1 MSILR
6 TFRSSRKMHTKRKGG
21 AGDNEC
27 DICFES
33 KTTFDKLNC
42 KKCSDK
48 GSKICKGC
56 VGIIKIQKK
65 NCPMCRGEIQHSF
78 TSLRDKIA
86 ARKMVEKM
94 EKAPVSPRRTPVSP
108 RRTPTSRSRASP
120 PRRTPTSRSR
130 VSPRRTPTSRS
141 RASPP
146 RRTPTSRRDSP
157 NTERANRTRR
167 AMADNPVLS
176 ARTAASASSRTAISR
191 NRI

>member
-1 MSILR
+1 
-6 TFRSSRKMHTKRKGG
+6 MHTKRKGG

-94 EKAPVSPRRTPVSP
+94 EKTPVSP

>member
-94 EKAPVSPRRTPVSP
+94 EKTPVSP
-108 RRTPTSRSRASP
+108 RRTPTSRSR
-120 PRRTPTSRSR
+120 
-130 VSPRRTPTSRS
+130 VS
-141 RASPP
+141 P

-176 ARTAASASSRTAISR
+176 ARTAISR

>member
-94 EKAPVSPRRTPVSP
+94 EKTPVSP

>member
-1 MSILR
+1 MSIL
-6 TFRSSRKMHTKRKGG
+6 TNFYSSRKMHTKRKGG

-94 EKAPVSPRRTPVSP
+94 EKAPVSPRRTP
-108 RRTPTSRSRASP
+108 
-120 PRRTPTSRSR
+120 TSRSR
-130 VSPRRTPTSRS
+130 V
-141 RASPP
+141 SPP

>member
-1 MSILR
+1 MSIL
-6 TFRSSRKMHTKRKGG
+6 TNFYSSRKMHTKRKGG

-94 EKAPVSPRRTPVSP
+94 EKAPI
-108 RRTPTSRSRASP
+108 SP

-130 VSPRRTPTSRS
+130 VSPRRTPT
-141 RASPP
+141 P
-146 RRTPTSRRDSP
+146 RRDSP

>member
-1 MSILR
+1 MNILR
-6 TFRSSRKMHTKRKGG
+6 TFRSSRRMHTKRKGG

-94 EKAPVSPRRTPVSP
+94 EKAAVSPRRTPVSP
-108 RRTPTSRSRASP
+108 RRTP
-120 PRRTPTSRSR
+120 

>member
-1 MSILR
+1 
-6 TFRSSRKMHTKRKGG
+6 
-21 AGDNEC
+21 
-27 DICFES
+27 
-33 KTTFDKLNC
+33 
-42 KKCSDK
+42 
-48 GSKICKGC
+48 
-56 VGIIKIQKK
+56 
-65 NCPMCRGEIQHSF
+65 MCRGEIQHSF

-94 EKAPVSPRRTPVSP
+94 EKAP
-108 RRTPTSRSRASP
+108 AS

-130 VSPRRTPTSRS
+130 VS
-141 RASPP
+141 P

>member
-1 MSILR
+1 
-6 TFRSSRKMHTKRKGG
+6 MHTKRKGG

-94 EKAPVSPRRTPVSP
+94 EKTPVSP
-108 RRTPTSRSRASP
+108 RRTPTSRSR
-120 PRRTPTSRSR
+120 
-130 VSPRRTPTSRS
+130 VS
-141 RASPP
+141 P

-176 ARTAASASSRTAISR
+176 ARTAISR

>member
-1 MSILR
+1 MKILNN
-6 TFRSSRKMHTKRKGG
+6 FRSSRRMHTKRKGG

-48 GSKICKGC
+48 GSKVCKDC
-56 VGIIKIQKK
+56 AGIIKIQKK

-94 EKAPVSPRRTPVSP
+94 EKAAVSPQRRTPVSPP

-120 PRRTPTSRSR
+120 
-130 VSPRRTPTSRS
+130 PRRTPTSRS

>member
-94 EKAPVSPRRTPVSP
+94 EKTPVSP
-108 RRTPTSRSRASP
+108 RRTPTSRSR
-120 PRRTPTSRSR
+120 
-130 VSPRRTPTSRS
+130 VS
-141 RASPP
+141 P

>member
-1 MSILR
+1 MSIL
-6 TFRSSRKMHTKRKGG
+6 TNFYSSRKMHTKRKGG

-86 ARKMVEKM
+86 ARKMVEEM
-94 EKAPVSPRRTPVSP
+94 EKAPVSP
-108 RRTPTSRSRASP
+108 RRTPTSRSRVSP
-120 PRRTPTSRSR
+120 PRRIPTSRSR
-130 VSPRRTPTSRS
+130 VS
-141 RASPP
+141 P